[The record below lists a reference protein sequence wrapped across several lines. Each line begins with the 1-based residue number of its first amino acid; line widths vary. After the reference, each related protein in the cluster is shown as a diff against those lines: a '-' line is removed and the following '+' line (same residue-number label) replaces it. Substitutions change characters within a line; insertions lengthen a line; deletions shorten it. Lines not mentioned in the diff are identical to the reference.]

1 MEWTDQE
8 TTTLIS
14 LWPTSSAEQI
24 AKRLQC
30 SRSAVVGKAK
40 RLRAEGVLPFDVVKH
55 YEINPRPSKH
65 RRSPRPR
72 ISPPL
77 QHSWVISSHD
87 SVASRSCTLIELDDS
102 RCPWPLGELHQV
114 AAMFCGGVSAPRH
127 RYCEHHARMAVKGD
141 ARGLISIL

>member
-77 QHSWVISSHD
+77 QHSWVISPTIASH
-87 SVASRSCTLIELDDS
+87 
-102 RCPWPLGELHQV
+102 
-114 AAMFCGGVSAPRH
+114 
-127 RYCEHHARMAVKGD
+127 
-141 ARGLISIL
+141 RGLAR